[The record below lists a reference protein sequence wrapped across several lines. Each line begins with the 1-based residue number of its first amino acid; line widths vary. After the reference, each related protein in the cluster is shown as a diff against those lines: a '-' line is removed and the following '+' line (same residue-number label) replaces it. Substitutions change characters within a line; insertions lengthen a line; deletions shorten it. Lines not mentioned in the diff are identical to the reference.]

1 MRTQKSRLKG
11 RDFFL
16 PKTCQ
21 WHVFAAGQYVGLPGR
36 MGNANTKKSQ
46 AKAWLFFYV
55 QVMLA
60 ATVHRTVATPGQYVG
75 LPGKIGNAIREAPN
89 DDTTSLSVHYVIRL
103 VMKCCVLL
111 GIKRTEFCLAC
122 TKDTP
127 SIAGGVL

>member
-1 MRTQKSRLKG
+1 MPPACFYGRTIRWPTGKIGNANTKVSTERSGL
-11 RDFFL
+11 FL
-16 PKTCQ
+16 PKTCH
-21 WHVFAAGQYVGLPGR
+21 WHD
-36 MGNANTKKSQ
+36 
-46 AKAWLFFYV
+46 
-55 QVMLA
+55 LA
-60 ATVHRTVATPGQYVG
+60 AGQYVG

>member
-16 PKTCQ
+16 PKTCH
-21 WHVFAAGQYVGLPGR
+21 WHVFTAGQYVGLPGKI
-36 MGNANTKKSQ
+36 GNANTKVSTERSG
-46 AKAWLFFYV
+46 LFLPKTCHWHV
-55 QVMLA
+55 LA
-60 ATVHRTVATPGQYVG
+60 AGQYVG